1 MFPPSQGPLIAE
13 LKCKIVGYRGF
24 SGIVFVGVAGIFL
37 LQTGQE
43 TCFLPLQSDQNGI
56 SLCTV
61 TQTNSNRTSA
71 ICKAQKRFIEVQ
83 LSTAFSNIIH
93 P

>member
-1 MFPPSQGPLIAE
+1 MYNSSIPGI
-13 LKCKIVGYRGF
+13 

-83 LSTAFSNIIH
+83 LSIAFQISFTRNRFLK
-93 P
+93 PQK